1 MSGAPY
7 GSSALLDAVEAA
19 LDAGD
24 GLAGAVDA
32 RLAGFAAVDAVDLVE
47 LKRVEAELEFR
58 RLIEAGL
65 REKRSPVG
73 QRVSKDAE
81 AEAARALR
89 LWRGPRLAKG
99 DWYDGE
105 DDG

>member
-58 RLIEAGL
+58 RLIEAGE
-65 REKRSPVG
+65 REKHGPTG
-73 QRVSKDAE
+73 QREPKDEGVAN
-81 AEAARALR
+81 ARALW

-105 DDG
+105 GDG